1 MNKCFGICTLVS
13 ALLMSTTV
21 NGAEDLLNPIGES
34 DAELEQ
40 RMAWF
45 NEARFG
51 MFIHWGA
58 YSVLGGEW
66 QGKPVA
72 GYAEWIRHKANISQ
86 ADHRKVCEQFQPD
99 KFDAD
104 AWIRSAR
111 DAGMKYFV
119 ITSKHHDGFCLWD
132 SAYTDYDI
140 KDLSGLDFDPL
151 AELSAACKKYGVRFG
166 TYYSLIDWEYPTKGA
181 EFLRGGGK
189 AKYVQYMKDQIR
201 ELIEKYDT
209 DILWFDGDWKKW
221 WTLEDGAELYAY
233 IRELKPSIIINNRV
247 SKRSQFKR
255 DFGTPEQATPG
266 MDLGYD
272 WEACWTINHSWGFK
286 KADTNWKS
294 TQELVEKLSDI
305 VSKGGNLL
313 LNVGPK
319 PNGVFP
325 GASTEQLQEIG
336 QWMQVAG
343 EGIYGTDSS
352 DISQPSWG
360 RLTQKGQSL
369 YLHVFNWP
377 EDGTLVLEGVNM
389 QATRAVLLG
398 ATEQALRVTT
408 GEEHV
413 EITLLGQTPTGL
425 VPMIRLEF
433 EGEIE
438 AFSEADQLGLKE
450 GDLYLV
456 AEAAAIRRGPG
467 PLLSEAGKKTLET
480 WRSNRSRA
488 VWEFENVSQDS
499 VYEIELIYALDPAGD
514 GAGFLL
520 QCGEVE
526 LSIKVP
532 ATSSSDDYQMLNV
545 GAIAVPDVGRAAV
558 TLQKQAGDALHFNLK
573 AMILRKQ

>member
-1 MNKCFGICTLVS
+1 MRKCFGICTLVS
-13 ALLMSTTV
+13 ALLMGTTV
-21 NGAEDLLNPIGES
+21 NGAMDLLNPTGES

-40 RMAWF
+40 RMGWF
-45 NEARFG
+45 NDARFG

-66 QGKPVA
+66 QGKPVK
-72 GYAEWIRHKANISQ
+72 GYAEWIRHKGKISK
-86 ADHRKVCEQFQPD
+86 DDYRKVCEQFKPD
-99 KFDAD
+99 RFDAD

-119 ITSKHHDGFCLWD
+119 ITTKHHDGFCLWD

-140 KDLSGLDFDPL
+140 KDLAGLDFDPL

-166 TYYSLIDWEYPTKGA
+166 TYYSLIDWEYPTKGT
-181 EFLRGGGK
+181 EFLKGGGK
-189 AKYVQYMKDQIR
+189 KKYVQYMKDQVR

-221 WTLEDGAELYAY
+221 WTLKDGADLYAY

-247 SKRSQFKR
+247 SKRSEFKR

-294 TQELVEKLSDI
+294 TDQLVEKLSDI

-319 PNGVFP
+319 PDGAFP
-325 GASTEQLQEIG
+325 EASIGQLREIG
-336 QWMQVAG
+336 RWMKTAG

-352 DISQPSWG
+352 KISQPSWG

-369 YLHVFNWP
+369 YLHLFNWP
-377 EDGTLVLEGVNM
+377 ADGKLVLEGVKM
-389 QATRAVLLG
+389 QATRAILLG
-398 ATEQALRVTT
+398 AKEQELRVTS
-408 GEEHV
+408 GEKSV
-413 EITLLGQTPTGL
+413 EIILPGQQSMGL

-438 AFSEADQLGLKE
+438 AFSKADQLKLKE
-450 GDLYLV
+450 GDLYLP
-456 AEAAAIRRGPG
+456 AEAAAIKRGPG
-467 PLLSEAGKKTLET
+467 PILIGPGKKVLGT
-480 WRSNRSRA
+480 WRTNRSQA
-488 VWEFENVSQDS
+488 VWEFENVSQDA
-499 VYEIELIYALDPAGD
+499 VYDVELIYALDPAGD

-520 QCGEVE
+520 KCGAEE
-526 LSIKVP
+526 LSVKIP
-532 ATSSSDDYQMLNV
+532 ATSGPDDYQTLKV
-545 GAIAVPDVGRAAV
+545 GEISVPGVGRASV
-558 TLQKQAGDALHFNLK
+558 SLLKQTGDASRFNLK
-573 AMILRKQ
+573 AMILRQQ